1 MRGWYRNIL
10 VVGLVVVALATLAI
24 SGRKLLKAS
33 AERRLILQAIAHLE
47 KKDLRS
53 ASLCLRH
60 ALQVNYGSIRATRLM
75 ADAVDEVDPRAA
87 LSWRVRMAELEP
99 NNVTNRLK
107 WAQTALQAKNLTSA
121 TQALAGVAEKDRDSA
136 WFHKLS
142 GYLAYQLHN
151 SAEAEGQYLQ
161 ALRLEP
167 TNTAVQLNLCMAR
180 LSSTNAAV
188 LDDARATLE
197 QLAQNPALRVNA
209 LHDLAA
215 EAIAHTNLSAAAE
228 YARQIAMDQSASL
241 ADKLQYLQLLKS
253 IGSPEFGQ
261 FFSSLKTAATNSP
274 TFAFGL
280 ARWIF
285 AAEGPANA
293 LDWVSSLPPDLV
305 TNQPLPLIVADC
317 HMAAKNWPA
326 LLALVHNQDW
336 QEANSYRSA
345 LEALAFRSEGKKT
358 LAEIAWDE
366 ALRGAVSLEALVRLV
381 QVTAAWDWQPE
392 NRQVLQELVL
402 RYPKEKWAGDQLM
415 ARLYQEGDTG
425 GLISLVT
432 KLEQQDPEDVGLK
445 NSLAKLQLLRRTE
458 LRKAHALA
466 REVYLSAASNPSVV
480 CTYAYS
486 LLLQRKNAE
495 ALAVIR
501 KIDSKFLN
509 NSTVAAYYGT
519 VQAETGHKEEAR
531 EPLVRAE
538 AATLLPEEKEMVRLA
553 MAKL

>member
-1 MRGWYRNIL
+1 MRGWYRRIL
-10 VVGLVVVALATLAI
+10 IVGLVVIALGTLAV

-33 AERRLILQAIAHLE
+33 AERRLIVQAIAQLE

-53 ASLCLRH
+53 ASLCLRR
-60 ALQVNYGSIRATRLM
+60 ALQINYRSVRATRLM

-87 LSWRVRMAELEP
+87 LGWRIRLAELEP
-99 NNVTNRLK
+99 GNVTNRLK
-107 WAQTALQAKNLTSA
+107 WAQTALQGRDLTSA
-121 TQALAGVAEKDRDSA
+121 AQALAGVGEKDRESA

-142 GYLAYQLHN
+142 GYLAYRLHN
-151 SAEAEGQYLQ
+151 SAEAERQYLQ

-167 TNTAVQLNLCMAR
+167 TNTSVQLNLCMAR
-180 LSSTNAAV
+180 LASTNAAV
-188 LDDARATLE
+188 VEDARAALE
-197 QLAQNPALRVNA
+197 QLARNPAIRVNA

-215 EAIAHTNLSAAAE
+215 EAVAHTNLSRAAE
-228 YARQIAMDQSASL
+228 YAGQIAAEPRAPL

-253 IGSPEFGQ
+253 IGSPEFGPY
-261 FFSSLKTAATNSP
+261 FSGLKTAATNSP

-285 AAEGPANA
+285 AAESPTNA
-293 LDWVSSLPPDLV
+293 LEWVASLPPDLV
-305 TNQPLPLIVADC
+305 TNQPLPMIVADC
-317 HMAAKNWPA
+317 HVAAKNWPA
-326 LLALVHNQDW
+326 LLALVQNQDW

-345 LEALAFRSEGKKT
+345 LEALAFRSEGKRT
-358 LAEIAWDE
+358 LAEIAWDK
-366 ALRGAVSLEALVRLV
+366 ALRGGVSLEALVRLV
-381 QVTAAWDWQPE
+381 QVTTAWDWQPE
-392 NRQVLQELVL
+392 NKQVLQELVS

-425 GLISLVT
+425 GLIHLVT
-432 KLEQQDPEDVGLK
+432 KLEQQNPEDVGLK
-445 NSLAKLQLLRRTE
+445 NDLAKLQLLRKTE

-466 REVYLSAASNPSVV
+466 REVYLSAASNPSIV

-519 VQAETGHKEEAR
+519 VQAETGHKKEAR
-531 EPLVRAE
+531 DPLVRAE